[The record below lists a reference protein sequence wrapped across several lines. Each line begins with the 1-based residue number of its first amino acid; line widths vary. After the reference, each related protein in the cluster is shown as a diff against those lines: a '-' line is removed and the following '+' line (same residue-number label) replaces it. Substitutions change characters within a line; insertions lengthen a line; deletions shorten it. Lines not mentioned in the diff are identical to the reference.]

1 MSRPLRL
8 QYPGAIYHVTAR
20 GNARQAIVWDDT
32 DRQRFMTTVATLVEQ
47 YQVVCHAWVL
57 MNNHYHVLLE
67 TPQANLSQALRHLN
81 GVYTQAFN
89 RPTGA
94 WATSSRAATRRSS

>member
-20 GNARQAIVWDDT
+20 GNARQAIIRDDS
-32 DRQRFMTTVATLVEQ
+32 DRQRFVATVAAMVAQ

-57 MNNHYHVLLE
+57 IE
-67 TPQANLSQALRHLN
+67 FISI
-81 GVYTQAFN
+81 
-89 RPTGA
+89 RP
-94 WATSSRAATRRSS
+94 